1 MSSSIILAAKNISKL
16 YEDGQVKAVDNLSL
30 EVYFGEVL
38 IIRGPSGSGK
48 STLMHLLG
56 GLDLPSNGTVY
67 FMGKFIQEA
76 SLQKGFRVKN
86 LGFIFQA
93 FYLWQN
99 LNVLENV
106 MLPLL
111 ELPLRHKERLL
122 RTNNIIDEVGLADKV
137 NTTVKSLSMGQRQRV
152 AVARALVA
160 GPSVILADEP
170 TGSLD
175 SRNKEN
181 ILQLLR
187 RINRQHNVTVV
198 MVTHEN
204 PPKDYYDRHVRLLDG
219 KICEQQ
225 IESRDVL

>member
-1 MSSSIILAAKNISKL
+1 MSSSIILEAKNISKF
-16 YEDGQVKAVDNLSL
+16 YEDGQVKAVDDISL
-30 EVYFGEVL
+30 QVYSGEIL

-48 STLMHLLG
+48 STLMHILG
-56 GLDLPSNGTVY
+56 GLDSPSSGTVN
-67 FMGKFIQEA
+67 FKGKPIQEA
-76 SLQKGFRVKN
+76 CRQKGFRVRN

-111 ELPLRHKERLL
+111 ELSLSRKERLSHAKK
-122 RTNNIIDEVGLADKV
+122 IISEVGLTDRINA
-137 NTTVKSLSMGQRQRV
+137 TVKLLSMGQRQRV

-160 GPSVILADEP
+160 NPSVILADEP

-175 SRNKEN
+175 SCNKEN

-187 RINRQHNVTVV
+187 HINKQHKVTLV
-198 MVTHEN
+198 MITHEN
-204 PPKDYYDRHVRLLDG
+204 PPKEYYDRQVQLLDG
-219 KICEQQ
+219 KILE
-225 IESRDVL
+225 